1 MAIAQIII
9 FISAVIIATFFVLD
23 RITTITYNIKLGKD
37 ETIHSDLSFR
47 LKSMLLIAFGQKK
60 MFKRPIAALLHLAV
74 YGAFLITQIEL
85 IEIFID
91 GFIGKHRSIWALL
104 HGWQPTRWLY
114 TITINMIELAS
125 VAALFATFAFLWR
138 RNALKL
144 PRFHKPEMKGW
155 PSLDANLILLFE
167 IALVTFIMMMNG
179 GDQALQRMGAHH
191 YHQTDM
197 FVVSYPISMFLEQFS
212 MNTVLFV
219 ERVGWWGHILLVL
232 FFLVYVTY
240 SKHLHIA
247 LAFPNTFFTR
257 PEPKGQLANM
267 PAVQKEVASM
277 FDETMAEEPVDMNEE
292 LPSFGAKDVTE
303 LSWKSLLEAYTCT
316 ECGRCTSSCPA
327 NITGKKLSPR
337 KIMMDTRDRMEE
349 LGKYKRMNG
358 ADEHDGKSLISDEYV
373 SKEELRACTT
383 CNACVEECPININPL
398 KIIVE
403 LRRSMIMEEA
413 DSPQEWNTMFTNL
426 ENNQAPWQF
435 AQSERLKWTEELNN

>member
-1 MAIAQIII
+1 MALAQIIV
-9 FISAVIIATFFVLD
+9 FISAVVLSAFFVLD
-23 RITTITYNIKLGKD
+23 RVAAIRYNIKMGKD
-37 ETIHSDLSFR
+37 EEINTDFAFR
-47 LKSMLLIAFGQKK
+47 MKNMLLIAFGQKK

-91 GFIGKHRSIWALL
+91 GFTGKHRALWSFM
-104 HGWQPTRWLY
+104 HHFTATRWLY
-114 TITINMIELAS
+114 TLTINMIEFAS
-125 VAALFATFAFLWR
+125 FSALIATFIFLWR
-138 RNALKL
+138 RNALRL

-155 PSLDANLILLFE
+155 PTLDANLILVFE
-167 IALVTFIMMMNG
+167 IMLITFITMMNG
-179 GDQALQRMGAHH
+179 GDQALQRMGHPH
-191 YHQTDM
+191 YHETDPFIFSYLASNVFELLPM
-197 FVVSYPISMFLEQFS
+197 GTVVMI
-212 MNTVLFV
+212 
-219 ERVGWWGHILLVL
+219 ERIGWWGHILLVL

-240 SKHLHIA
+240 SKHLHIV

-267 PAVQKEVASM
+267 PAVQAEVASM
-277 FDETMAEEPVDMNEE
+277 FDETAAADMDMDAEM
-292 LPSFGAKDVTE
+292 PSFGAKDVDD
-303 LSWKSLLEAYTCT
+303 LSWKSLMDAYTCT
-316 ECGRCTSSCPA
+316 ECGRCTSVCPA
-327 NITGKKLSPR
+327 NLTGKKLSPR

-349 LGKYKRMNG
+349 LGEFKRNNG
-358 ADEHDGKSLISDEYV
+358 DDATDGKTLITDYV

-413 DSPQEWNTMFTNL
+413 DSPAEWNNMFTNM

-435 AQSERLKWTEELNN
+435 AADDRLNWTEDLNK

>member
-1 MAIAQIII
+1 MI
-9 FISAVIIATFFVLD
+9 
-23 RITTITYNIKLGKD
+23 
-37 ETIHSDLSFR
+37 
-47 LKSMLLIAFGQKK
+47 
-60 MFKRPIAALLHLAV
+60 
-74 YGAFLITQIEL
+74 
-85 IEIFID
+85 
-91 GFIGKHRSIWALL
+91 

-114 TITINMIELAS
+114 TITINMIEFAS
-125 VAALFATFAFLWR
+125 VVALLATFAFLWR

-155 PSLDANLILLFE
+155 PTLDANLILLFE

-179 GDQALQRMGAHH
+179 GDQALQRMGASH
-191 YHQTDM
+191 YHHTDT
-197 FVVSYPISMFLEQFS
+197 FLVSYVVSNFFEQFS
-212 MNTVLFV
+212 MNTVLII

-240 SKHLHIA
+240 SKHLHIV

-277 FDETMAEEPVDMNEE
+277 FDETLAADPGDMDEE

-303 LSWKSLLEAYTCT
+303 LSWKSLMEAYTCT

-327 NITGKKLSPR
+327 NLTGKKLSPR

-358 ADEHDGKSLISDEYV
+358 DGEHDGKSLISEDYV

-413 DSPQEWNTMFTNL
+413 DSPQEWNNMFTNL
-426 ENNQAPWQF
+426 ENNGAPWQF
-435 AQSERLKWTEELNN
+435 AASERLKWTEELNN